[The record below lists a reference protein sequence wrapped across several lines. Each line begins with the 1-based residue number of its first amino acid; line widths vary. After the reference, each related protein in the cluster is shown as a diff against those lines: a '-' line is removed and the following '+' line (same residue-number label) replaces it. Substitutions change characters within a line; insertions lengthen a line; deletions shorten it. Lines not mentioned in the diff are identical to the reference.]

1 MLMKIRKGTPD
12 IMGGLMIGENTIK
25 PASNKTI
32 TPESFNAGDIASNT
46 TKEQES
52 IKAINPAGNKASRQ
66 EENKTITEVP
76 KEKATFNLSI
86 SALEKLDEAWI
97 KMRKSLR
104 GENRITKTLIVE
116 KALELALAEFELKNE
131 KSNLYKLM
139 QDR

>member
-1 MLMKIRKGTPD
+1 MKVRKGTPD

-32 TPESFNAGDIASNT
+32 IPESINAVDIVSNT
-46 TKEQES
+46 TIEQES
-52 IKAINPAGNKASRQ
+52 NRAVNAKSNKTSKP
-66 EENKTITEVP
+66 EENKAIIEAP
-76 KEKATFNLSI
+76 KEKATFNLSV

-97 KMRKSLR
+97 KMRKALK

-116 KALELALAEFELKNE
+116 KALELVLAEFELKNE
-131 KSNLYKLM
+131 KSNLYKLI